1 MLLLLVEA
9 EETLMLKAGYFLGIR
24 MSIYGNGN
32 RVLAVFKTDLDDH
45 HVKKDYG
52 FSHIFSR

>member
-1 MLLLLVEA
+1 
-9 EETLMLKAGYFLGIR
+9 MLKAGYFLGIR

-32 RVLAVFKTDLDDH
+32 WVLAVFKTDLDDH